1 MARVYNAWTDPI
13 HVQGKIALSLMPP
26 VIPNFAVVRP
36 RVVAAGTDE
45 PRPLDEVV
53 AELADELAS
62 GLVRITGSFGSGKSS
77 ALAHLAAVFGGDNH
91 LDFLDEPSQDE
102 LDRCPE
108 NALIVATMPR
118 DASRGLE
125 LRLEPWGQDELIEYL
140 LAKQRDACSSVI
152 HRLGAAA
159 NWQWPPELATVVLD
173 RFVADETLT
182 DPVDALVRHAYD
194 QMPKPNHREAA
205 ARFCLALLI
214 PNSKEIEAAIK
225 KLAKAHF
232 PAAIRKML
240 RHEMVQVPLAA
251 DYIVGTISNGDC
263 AELERPFPR
272 NLVEEVGRRC
282 WTNGKAMDTLRALLS
297 ARRKK
302 SAEPMAASILYA
314 ADPSWR
320 PEKRARQWNLVA
332 GTFQRANWTEIDLT
346 GAEIGGCDLTDADLE
361 SAVFDNAFA
370 IGIRFAG
377 ARLIAASLIHV
388 NASGASFAGA
398 NLEGA
403 RLANA
408 KLIGANFTNAN
419 LNDAALMRAQLGQA
433 DLSSASLRK
442 ADLSHAQLVG
452 SILVDADMSDA
463 VLFQADLSGIDLRR
477 ACLDGASFDK
487 AILKEVQ
494 LEDVHAERA
503 QFRQADLRRAHLTG
517 SVLPAVDLYGADL
530 SGAGLGEIEW
540 EGADLRGANLK
551 GATFHMGSSRSGLVG
566 SPIACEGSKT
576 GFYTD
581 DLEDLTFKRPEEVR
595 KANLRGADM
604 RGVKADGVDFYLV
617 DLRDAKLDSALRE
630 QAGQTGAI
638 LEDLVA

>member
-1 MARVYNAWTDPI
+1 
-13 HVQGKIALSLMPP
+13 MPP

-53 AELADELAS
+53 SELTDELAS
-62 GLVRITGSFGSGKSS
+62 GLVRITGPCGSGKSS
-77 ALAHLAAVFGGDNH
+77 ALAYLAAVFGGNNH
-91 LDFLDEPSQDE
+91 LIFLDEPSQDE
-102 LDRCPE
+102 LDRCPQ

-118 DASRGLE
+118 GASRGLE

-140 LAKQRDACSSVI
+140 LAKRPDACSSVI
-152 HRLGAAA
+152 QRLGAAA
-159 NWQWPPELATVVLD
+159 NWQWPPELAAVVLD
-173 RFVADETLT
+173 RFIADETLM
-182 DPVDALVRHAYD
+182 DPIDALVRHVYE
-194 QMPKPNHREAA
+194 QLPKPKQRDAA
-205 ARFCLALLI
+205 ARFCLSLLT
-214 PNSKEIEAAIK
+214 PNSKELEAAIK
-225 KLAKAHF
+225 KLAKTEC
-232 PAAIRKML
+232 PPAIRKLL
-240 RHEMVQVPLAA
+240 RHERLQVPLAA
-251 DYIVGTISNGDC
+251 DQIVGALTTGDYSD
-263 AELERPFPR
+263 LERPLPR
-272 NLVEEVGRRC
+272 NPVEEVGRRC
-282 WTNGKAMDTLRALLS
+282 RANAMAMDTLRALLS

-302 SAEPMAASILYA
+302 SAEPMAASILHA

-320 PEKRARQWNLVA
+320 PERRGRQWNLVGA
-332 GTFQRANWTEIDLT
+332 TFCGANWAEVNLA
-346 GAEIGGCDLTDADLE
+346 GAEIGACDLANANLE

-370 IGIRFAG
+370 IGIRFTG

-408 KLIGANFTNAN
+408 KLIGANFVNAN

-442 ADLSHAQLVG
+442 ADLSHAVLVG

-463 VLFQADLSGIDLRR
+463 VLFQADLSGTDLRR
-477 ACLDGASFDK
+477 ACLDGARFK
-487 AILKEVQ
+487 NAILKEVQ
-494 LEDVHAERA
+494 LEDVRVMRA
-503 QFRQADLRRAHLTG
+503 QFPNADLRRGHLTG
-517 SVLPAVDLYGADL
+517 SILPGVDFSKADL
-530 SGAGLGEIEW
+530 RSAGLGEIDW

-581 DLEDLTFKRPEEVR
+581 DLEDLNFKRPEEVR
-595 KANLRGADM
+595 KANLRGADL

-617 DLRDAKLDSALRE
+617 DLRDAKLDPALRE